1 MSEHTLVPVTGIQV
15 RDELTLPDPQMIGVD
30 PEADVELI
38 TEAEKYTEMLINFN
52 PEDAQASAQSRSAVE
67 TMGVQ
72 LQRQAAHRSQMLQEP
87 IRKLSERSVDGG
99 EIANALVEL
108 KMQVEALD
116 PSQIDFQP
124 GWVTRLFG
132 WLPFIGNPLKRYFS
146 RYESAQTVIDAI
158 VRSLEPGREQ
168 LRRDNITLGDDQ
180 TALRDI
186 TVRLEKSVKLGQL
199 IDQSLE
205 SRLDR
210 EIQIGDSR
218 YPFIQEEL
226 LFPLRQRIQDLQQQL
241 AVSQQGILAMEL
253 VMRNNKELIRGVNRA
268 NSVTVSALQVA
279 VTVALALANQK
290 IVLDKITT
298 LNTTTS
304 DLISGTAARLKTQG
318 TEIHKMAS
326 QSQLDVDALK
336 GAFADIQAAMDDIA
350 HFRQVALPQM
360 AETILEM
367 DKVTNE
373 SGRMI
378 QKLEQGNQAQ
388 PQLVIEV

>member
-1 MSEHTLVPVTGIQV
+1 MTEHALVPATGTQV
-15 RDELTLPDPQMIGVD
+15 RDELTLPDPYLIGVD
-30 PEADVELI
+30 PETDIELL
-38 TEAEKYTEMLINFN
+38 TQAEKYADMLINFN
-52 PEDAQASAQSRSAVE
+52 PEDAKASAQSKHAVE
-67 TMGVQ
+67 IMGVQ

-108 KMQVEALD
+108 KMQVEELD

-158 VRSLEPGREQ
+158 VRSLEQGREQ
-168 LRRDNITLGDDQ
+168 LRRDNITLADDQ
-180 TALRDI
+180 AALRDI
-186 TVRLEKSVKLGQL
+186 TLRLEKSVKLGQL

-205 SRLDR
+205 SRLDS
-210 EIQIGDSR
+210 EIRIGDSR

-253 VMRNNKELIRGVNRA
+253 VIRNNNELMRGVNRA

-279 VTVALALANQK
+279 VTVAMALADQK

-318 TEIHKMAS
+318 TQIHKMAS
-326 QSQLDVDALK
+326 QSQLDMNALK
-336 GAFADIQAAMDDIA
+336 SAFADIQAAMDDIA

-360 AETILEM
+360 AEAILEM
-367 DKVTNE
+367 DKITTE

-378 QKLEQGNQAQ
+378 EKLEQGNQAQ
-388 PQLVIEV
+388 PELVIEV

>member
-1 MSEHTLVPVTGIQV
+1 MTEHTLVPATGTQL
-15 RDELTLPDPQMIGVD
+15 RDEMTLPDPYMIGVD
-30 PEADVELI
+30 PETDVELL
-38 TEAEKYTEMLINFN
+38 TQAETYAEMLISFN
-52 PEDAQASAQSRSAVE
+52 PEDAKASAQCKRAVE

-87 IRKLSERSVDGG
+87 IRKLSERGVDGG
-99 EIANALVEL
+99 DIASALVEL
-108 KMQVEALD
+108 KMQVEELD
-116 PSQIDFQP
+116 PSHIDFHP

-132 WLPFIGNPLKRYFS
+132 GLPFIGHPLKRYFS

-158 VRSLEPGREQ
+158 VRSLEQGREQ
-168 LRRDNITLGDDQ
+168 LRRDNVTLTDDQ
-180 TALRDI
+180 AALRDI
-186 TVRLEKSVKLGQL
+186 ALRLEKSVKLGQL
-199 IDQSLE
+199 IDQRLE

-210 EIQIGDSR
+210 DIQIGDSR
-218 YPFIQEEL
+218 YAFIQEEL

-241 AVSQQGILAMEL
+241 AVSQQGILAIEL
-253 VMRNNKELIRGVNRA
+253 VIRNNNELMRGVNRA

-279 VTVALALANQK
+279 VTVAMALADQK

-298 LNTTTS
+298 LNATTS

-318 TEIHKMAS
+318 AEIHKMAS
-326 QSQLDVDALK
+326 QSQLDIGALK
-336 GAFADIQAAMDDIA
+336 SAFADIQAAMDDIA

-367 DKVTNE
+367 DKITTE

-378 QKLEQGNQAQ
+378 EKLEQGNEAQ
-388 PQLVIEV
+388 PELVIEV

>member
-1 MSEHTLVPVTGIQV
+1 MTEHALVPATGTQV
-15 RDELTLPDPQMIGVD
+15 RDELTLPDPYLIGVD
-30 PEADVELI
+30 PETDIELL
-38 TEAEKYTEMLINFN
+38 TQAEKYADMLINFN
-52 PEDAQASAQSRSAVE
+52 PEDAKASAQSKHAVE
-67 TMGVQ
+67 IMGVQ

-108 KMQVEALD
+108 KMQVEELD

-158 VRSLEPGREQ
+158 VRSLEQGREQ
-168 LRRDNITLGDDQ
+168 LRRDNITLADDQ
-180 TALRDI
+180 AALRDI
-186 TVRLEKSVKLGQL
+186 TLRLEKSVKLGQL

-205 SRLDR
+205 SRLDS
-210 EIQIGDSR
+210 EIRIGDSR

-253 VMRNNKELIRGVNRA
+253 VIRNNNELMRGVNRA

-279 VTVALALANQK
+279 VTVAMALADQK

-318 TEIHKMAS
+318 TQIHKMAS
-326 QSQLDVDALK
+326 QSQLDMNALK
-336 GAFADIQAAMDDIA
+336 SAFADIQAAMDDIA

-367 DKVTNE
+367 DKITTE

-378 QKLEQGNQAQ
+378 EKLEQGNQAQ
-388 PQLVIEV
+388 PELVIEV

>member
-1 MSEHTLVPVTGIQV
+1 MAEHALIPATRTQL
-15 RDELTLPDPQMIGVD
+15 RDELTLPDPHLIGVD
-30 PEADVELI
+30 AETDVELL
-38 TEAEKYTEMLINFN
+38 TQAEKYAEMLINFN
-52 PEDAQASAQSRSAVE
+52 PEDTKASAQSKHAVA
-67 TMGVQ
+67 TMGMQ
-72 LQRQAAHRSQMLQEP
+72 LQRQTGHRSQMLQEP
-87 IRKLSERSVDGG
+87 IRKLSERGVDGG

-108 KMQVEALD
+108 KMQVEELD

-158 VRSLEPGREQ
+158 VRSLEQGREQ
-168 LRRDNITLGDDQ
+168 LRRDNVTLADDQ
-180 TALRDI
+180 AALRDI
-186 TVRLEKSVKLGQL
+186 TLRLEKSVKLGQL
-199 IDQSLE
+199 IDQRLE

-241 AVSQQGILAMEL
+241 AVSQQGILAIEL
-253 VMRNNKELIRGVNRA
+253 VIRNNNELMRGVNRA

-279 VTVALALANQK
+279 VTVAMALADQK
-290 IVLDKITT
+290 IVLDKIAT

-304 DLISGTAARLKTQG
+304 DLISGTAARLKMQG

-326 QSQLDVDALK
+326 QSQLDMNALK
-336 GAFADIQAAMDDIA
+336 AAFADIQAAMDDIA

-367 DKVTNE
+367 DKITTE
-373 SGRMI
+373 SGRI
-378 QKLEQGNQAQ
+378 IDKLEQGNRAQ
-388 PQLVIEV
+388 PELAIEV

>member
-1 MSEHTLVPVTGIQV
+1 MPV
-15 RDELTLPDPQMIGVD
+15 LPQ
-30 PEADVELI
+30 L
-38 TEAEKYTEMLINFN
+38 NF
-52 PEDAQASAQSRSAVE
+52 A
-67 TMGVQ
+67 
-72 LQRQAAHRSQMLQEP
+72 
-87 IRKLSERSVDGG
+87 
-99 EIANALVEL
+99 
-108 KMQVEALD
+108 
-116 PSQIDFQP
+116 
-124 GWVTRLFG
+124 
-132 WLPFIGNPLKRYFS
+132 PLKRYFS

-158 VRSLEPGREQ
+158 VRSLEHGREQ
-168 LRRDNITLGDDQ
+168 LRRDNATLTDDQ

-186 TVRLEKSVKLGQL
+186 TLRLEKSVKLGQC

-218 YPFIQEEL
+218 YGFIQEEL

-253 VMRNNKELIRGVNRA
+253 VIRNNNELIRGVNRA

-279 VTVALALANQK
+279 VTVAMALADQK

-298 LNTTTS
+298 LNATTS

-318 TEIHKMAS
+318 TEMHKMAT
-326 QSQLDVDALK
+326 QSQLEMEALK
-336 GAFADIQAAMDDIA
+336 AAFADIQAAMDDIA

-367 DKVTNE
+367 DKITAE

-378 QKLEQGNQAQ
+378 EKLEQGNQAQ
-388 PQLVIEV
+388 PELVIEV